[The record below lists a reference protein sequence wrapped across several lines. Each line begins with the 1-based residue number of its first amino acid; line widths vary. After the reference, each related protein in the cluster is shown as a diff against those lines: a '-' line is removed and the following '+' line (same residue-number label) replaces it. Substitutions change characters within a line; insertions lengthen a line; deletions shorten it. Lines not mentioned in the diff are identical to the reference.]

1 MNSVVE
7 SWEGLRLAVP
17 GGSITAAVLLFAF
30 AALVALEW
38 RAQATQRQ
46 AGWKRL
52 VGLRIVTAFVV
63 WVVAIQPRWDA
74 RRTEQTRGRLAV
86 LVDTSRS
93 MSVGDPARVRRVQ
106 DLLERWQGQ
115 ADEVALFR
123 FGSTLRTM
131 AWGDEPEANDDETR
145 LLAALEEITQDD
157 VDPVGGVV
165 VVSDGAIERETADA
179 FSEVKVHAVHVGEA
193 GIRDDSLASVDADA
207 VTFLRQSA
215 KVRVVVRSWGSGG
228 LDVPVTLR
236 QGDEV
241 VTEQRVQ
248 VPEGGEVVLE
258 LPFTPRRLGRAVY
271 SVSIPLAED
280 DSVPANNE
288 RPFLVRVA
296 RDRLRVLLVAGE
308 PTWDVRFLREFLKRD
323 PSIDLIS
330 FFILRTT
337 ADMTMAAPEELALIP
352 FPTDEL
358 FREHLGSFDVLLFQ
372 NFDYGP
378 YQMAPY
384 LPRIR
389 EYVKRGGSF
398 AMIGGERSFAGGGY
412 AATPIEEV
420 LPVRLPPS
428 STPPSQT
435 IVTDRFAPRLNPELV
450 HHPLL
455 ALGNDPASSAARW
468 RELPPL
474 EGANIVHGA
483 RPDTSTLLS
492 HPRRRGVGGPLPIL
506 VLGEHEEGR
515 VLALTTDTVWRW
527 GLTSGGVTGD
537 ASTYE
542 RFWDRALRWL
552 SRDPTLDPARLTTD
566 RERYG
571 PQAEVRVQGHL
582 RDSHYRP
589 FAAESVR
596 LVLRDDLGNE
606 VAATDAVTD
615 GEGGVEGVLP
625 GPEDEGAYRVVAFRG
640 DEELCE
646 QPFLVETGGDELAD
660 PRSAPERLRELVDA
674 AQGTFIGAPED
685 APNLDE
691 FDATR
696 TRELGV
702 IEVAPVGNVAALA
715 LVVVLFGLEWWL
727 RRRRGLR

>member
-1 MNSVVE
+1 MNEVVE

-17 GGSITAAVLLFAF
+17 GGNVS
-30 AALVALEW
+30 ALVLFVAFGALVVVEW
-38 RAQATQRQ
+38 RAR
-46 AGWKRL
+46 GWSRL
-52 VGLRIVTAFVV
+52 LALRMLTALAAFVV
-63 WVVAIQPRWDA
+63 AVQPRWDS
-74 RRTEQTRGRLAV
+74 RRSEQTRGRLAV
-86 LVDTSRS
+86 LVDGSRS
-93 MSVGDPARVRRVQ
+93 MSVGQSDPRVQ
-106 DLLERWQGQ
+106 RAAELLERWR
-115 ADEVALFR
+115 DEDDVALYQ

-131 AWGDEPEANDDETR
+131 GWGDEPIARDDETR
-145 LLAALEEITQDD
+145 LIAALEEVTRDD

-165 VVSDGAIERETADA
+165 VVSDGAIAREAA
-179 FSEVKVHAVHVGEA
+179 ESFEGVRIHAVHVGESS
-193 GIRDDSLASVDADA
+193 IRDDSLASVEADA
-207 VTFLRQSA
+207 VTFLRQRA
-215 KVRVVVRSWGSGG
+215 KVRVVVRTWGSGG

-241 VTEQRVQ
+241 VTEERAI

-258 LPFTPRRLGRAVY
+258 LSFTPRRLGRAVY
-271 SVSIPLAED
+271 SVSIPLAD
-280 DSVPANNE
+280 DDGVPANNE

-337 ADMTMAAPEELALIP
+337 ADMTMANPDELALIP

-358 FREHLGSFDVLLFQ
+358 FREHLGSFDVLIFQ

-378 YQMAPY
+378 YQMAAY

-389 EYVKRGGSF
+389 EYVRRGGAF

-412 AATPIEEV
+412 ASTPIEDI
-420 LPVRLPPS
+420 LPVRLPPA

-435 IVTDRFAPRLNPELV
+435 VVTDRFQPQLAPELV

-468 RELPPL
+468 RALPPL
-474 EGANIVHGA
+474 EGANVVHGA
-483 RPDTSTLLS
+483 RPDTSVLLT
-492 HPRRRGVGGPLPIL
+492 HPRRRAAGEPLPIL

-527 GLTSGGVTGD
+527 GLTSGGLSGD

-542 RFWDRALRWL
+542 RFWDRTLRWL

-571 PQAEVRVQGHL
+571 PDADVRVQGHL
-582 RDSHYRP
+582 RDPHYRP

-596 LVLRDDLGNE
+596 IVLRDDVGNE
-606 VAATDAVTD
+606 VATTEVVTDAD
-615 GEGGVEGVLP
+615 GGVEVVLA
-625 GPEDEGAYRVVAFRG
+625 GPADEGAYHVVAMRG

-660 PRSAPERLRELVDA
+660 PRSTPEPLRALVEASRGRFVDSPESAP
-674 AQGTFIGAPED
+674 P
-685 APNLDE
+685 LDE
-691 FDATR
+691 FDTTR

-702 IEVAPVGNVAALA
+702 VEVAPLGNVAALA
-715 LVVVLFGLEWWL
+715 LVVVLFGAEWWL

>member
-1 MNSVVE
+1 MSSVVE

-17 GGSITAAVLLFAF
+17 GGNVVAVALFLAF
-30 AALVALEW
+30 AAMIALEW
-38 RAQATQRQ
+38 RARGAS
-46 AGWKRL
+46 RL
-52 VGLRIVTAFVV
+52 LALRVLTALVA
-63 WVVAIQPRWDA
+63 WVVAVQPRWDA
-74 RRTEQTRGRLAV
+74 RRTEQTNGRLAV
-86 LVDTSRS
+86 LVDASRS
-93 MSVGDPARVRRVQ
+93 MSVGQPEARVDRVEA
-106 DLLERWQGQ
+106 LLDRWSEGGE
-115 ADEVALFR
+115 DVALHQ
-123 FGSTLRTM
+123 FGSTLRPM
-131 AWGDEPEANDDETR
+131 GWDESPQARDDESR
-145 LLAALEEITQDD
+145 LVAALDEITRDD

-165 VVSDGAIERETADA
+165 VVSDGAIASESDA
-179 FSEVKVHAVHVGEA
+179 SFEGVRVHTVHVGEPS
-193 GIRDDSLASVDADA
+193 IRDDSLARVEADP
-207 VTFLRQSA
+207 VTFLRQQA
-215 KVRVVVRSWGSGG
+215 KVRVVVRTWGSGG
-228 LDVPVTLR
+228 LDVPITLR

-241 VTEQRVQ
+241 VTEQRAQ

-271 SVSIPLAED
+271 RVSIPTAD
-280 DSVPANNE
+280 DDGVPANNE

-337 ADMTMAAPEELALIP
+337 ADMTMASPDELALIP

-358 FREHLGSFDVLLFQ
+358 FREHVGSFDVLLFQ

-378 YQMAPY
+378 YQMAAY

-389 EYVKRGGSF
+389 EYVRRGGAF

-412 AATPIEEV
+412 ASTPIEEV
-420 LPVRLPPS
+420 LPVRLPPA

-435 IVTDRFAPRLNPELV
+435 VVTDRFQPRLDPERV

-455 ALGNDPASSAARW
+455 ALGADPASSAARW
-468 RELPPL
+468 QALPPL
-474 EGANIVHGA
+474 EGANVVHGA
-483 RPDTSTLLS
+483 ERDATVLLT
-492 HPRRRGVGGPLPIL
+492 HPTRRSVGGLLPIL

-515 VLALTTDTVWRW
+515 VLALTVDTAWRW

-571 PQAEVRVQGHL
+571 PDADVRVQGHL
-582 RDSHYRP
+582 RDPHYRP

-596 LVLRDDLGNE
+596 IVLRDDAGNE
-606 VAATDAVTD
+606 ISSTEVVTDA
-615 GEGGVEGVLP
+615 EGAVEVVLR
-625 GPEDEGAYRVVAFRG
+625 GPTDEGAYRVAALRQ
-640 DEELCE
+640 DSELCE

-660 PRSAPERLRELVDA
+660 PRATPEPLRALADA
-674 AQGTFIGAPED
+674 SGGRFIASPED
-685 APNLDE
+685 APPLDE
-691 FDATR
+691 LDATR

-702 IEVAPVGNVAALA
+702 VEVAPLGNVGALA
-715 LVVVLFGLEWWL
+715 LIVVLFGVEWWI